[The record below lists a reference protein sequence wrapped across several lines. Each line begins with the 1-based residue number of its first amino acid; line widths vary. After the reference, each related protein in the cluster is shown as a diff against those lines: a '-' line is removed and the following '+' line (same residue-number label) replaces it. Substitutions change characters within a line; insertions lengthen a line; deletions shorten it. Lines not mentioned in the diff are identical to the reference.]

1 MTVKKKEI
9 LDVERPKDDKA
20 SFLQQTDIDD
30 LLKEQSYKTILK
42 HQKKYTSAKSINY
55 DYFKK
60 LKVVFYDKILNKI
73 REDELNDISAEQRK
87 KYDEIEMSVSKQKSK
102 KSKYLNLIF
111 FIINIVVVACIMA
124 YQLTRE
130 EIGTIEG
137 LRLNPVAIL
146 EIILFFALVIF
157 FETMCISY
165 LIKQSTGKWKLGL
178 SYKVTEI
185 GRYYDN
191 VTPMAT
197 GGQPFQITYLKNRG
211 VSFHTALS
219 IPMAKYVFSQIAWVI
234 VTFICLII
242 SFTNKSYGTFVSI
255 TSVLGFVLGSIV
267 LFVTVFLSVC
277 KTVGKKLVVNILKL
291 LKKMRIVKNYEK
303 QYEKISKYISDFQD
317 VMKQYAKSP
326 KDFLIMTFF
335 SLCRLLANY
344 SIPFFIVKLFL
355 PSLDNSMYLNL
366 FVMSVLV
373 DLSASFFPLP
383 GGTGMNEIS
392 FTAAFGTIIN
402 SPNLL
407 VWVLLMWRFFSY
419 YIYLL
424 QGICILSYDVA
435 YGNRK
440 YKWEVRRNNL
450 AEESMLFKQRQID
463 RFRQERSKRRKNKNF
478 KSIDSQLFR

>member
-1 MTVKKKEI
+1 
-9 LDVERPKDDKA
+9 
-20 SFLQQTDIDD
+20 
-30 LLKEQSYKTILK
+30 
-42 HQKKYTSAKSINY
+42 
-55 DYFKK
+55 
-60 LKVVFYDKILNKI
+60 
-73 REDELNDISAEQRK
+73 
-87 KYDEIEMSVSKQKSK
+87 
-102 KSKYLNLIF
+102 
-111 FIINIVVVACIMA
+111 
-124 YQLTRE
+124 
-130 EIGTIEG
+130 
-137 LRLNPVAIL
+137 
-146 EIILFFALVIF
+146 
-157 FETMCISY
+157 
-165 LIKQSTGKWKLGL
+165 
-178 SYKVTEI
+178 
-185 GRYYDN
+185 
-191 VTPMAT
+191 
-197 GGQPFQITYLKNRG
+197 
-211 VSFHTALS
+211 
-219 IPMAKYVFSQIAWVI
+219 
-234 VTFICLII
+234 
-242 SFTNKSYGTFVSI
+242 
-255 TSVLGFVLGSIV
+255 
-267 LFVTVFLSVC
+267 
-277 KTVGKKLVVNILKL
+277 
-291 LKKMRIVKNYEK
+291 MRIVKNYEK